1 MGFEPIKVVS
11 TGLIRNDT
19 KLVKLLETRMDG
31 VEKTV
36 AGLKSE
42 FGQIKNRV
50 DGLIGTNM
58 KKRKADNDGKG
69 SKKKK
74 AKKGKD
80 DEKEAGPLKKPD
92 EKSGNKLKKKFEGKR
107 GGKDKEKGKEGEVVP
122 PKANE

>member
-1 MGFEPIKVVS
+1 
-11 TGLIRNDT
+11 
-19 KLVKLLETRMDG
+19 MDG

-50 DGLIGTNM
+50 DGLIGTNL

-80 DEKEAGPLKKPD
+80 DEKEAGPSKKPD
-92 EKSGNKLKKKFEGKR
+92 EKSGDKLKKKFRGKR
-107 GGKDKEKGKEGEVVP
+107 GGKDKEKGKEGEAVVLI
-122 PKANE
+122 KMLKHFRENL